1 MRSRSFIAVAVVLVV
16 LLGGAGAVLA
26 YDSSNKHTIAKGV
39 KVGGVDVGGM
49 NVSKA
54 QAKVRAVYRARFE
67 RPVVLRYH
75 GQRFVLSA
83 RAAHITVDVDGSV
96 QQALDRSRSDNLFVR
111 TWRSLTGGS
120 VSANIDPD
128 LRYSEAAVKRLVSRV
143 SRSLYVAPRNASIS
157 YSGDSIGT
165 VESRT
170 GISVRD
176 QQLTD
181 AVNQALTDPNA
192 SRHLRIPVVRTPAK
206 VTSAQLAA
214 QYPAIITVDRSAFTL
229 KLWKGLK
236 MVHSYQIAVGQAG
249 LETPA
254 GLYHIQDKE
263 VNPSWHVPNSAWA
276 GSLAGQTIPPG
287 PQDPI
292 KARWMGIFNGAG
304 IHGTEELGSLGSA
317 ASHGC
322 IRMAIPDV
330 EALYDQ
336 VSIGTPVYIA

>member
-1 MRSRSFIAVAVVLVV
+1 VRSRSFIAVALVLLL

-26 YDSSNKHTIAKGV
+26 YDSSNKHTIADGI

-49 NVSKA
+49 NVTRA
-54 QAKVRAVYRARFE
+54 EAKVRAAYHARFE
-67 RPVVLRYH
+67 RPIVLRYH
-75 GQRFVLSA
+75 RHRFVLSA
-83 RAAHITVDVDGSV
+83 HAAHVTVDVAGSV
-96 QQALDRSRSDNLFVR
+96 QQALERSRSDNLFVR
-111 TWRSLTGGS
+111 TWRSLTDGK
-120 VSANIDPD
+120 VKANIDPD
-128 LRYSEAAVKRLVSRV
+128 MRYSEAAVKRLVSRV
-143 SRSLYVAPRNASIS
+143 SRTLYVAPRNATIS
-157 YSGDSIGT
+157 YSGDSIGA
-165 VESRT
+165 VQSRT
-170 GISVRD
+170 GLSVRD
-176 QQLTD
+176 QELTD
-181 AVNQALTDPNA
+181 AVNQALNDPGA
-192 SRHLRIPVVRTPAK
+192 KRDIRVPVARTPAK
-206 VTSAQLAA
+206 VTTSQLSA
-214 QYPAIITVDRSAFTL
+214 QYPAIITVDRSGFTL
-229 KLWKGLK
+229 RLWRNLKL
-236 MVHSYQIAVGQAG
+236 VHSYPIAVGQVG

-304 IHGTEELGSLGSA
+304 IHGTDELSSLGSA

-336 VSIGTPVYIA
+336 VSVGTPVYIA

>member
-1 MRSRSFIAVAVVLVV
+1 VRTRSFIAVALVLLV

-26 YDSSNKHTIAKGV
+26 YDSSNKHTIANGI

-49 NVSKA
+49 NVTRA
-54 QAKVRAVYRARFE
+54 EAKVRAAYRARFE

-75 GQRFVLSA
+75 SQRFVLTP
-83 RAAHITVDVDGSV
+83 RAAHITVDVSGSV

-111 TWRSLTGGS
+111 TWRSLTGG
-120 VSANIDPD
+120 AIKTNIDPD
-128 LRYSEAAVKRLVSRV
+128 MRFSEAAVKRLVSRI
-143 SRSLYVAPRNASIS
+143 SRKLYVAPRNASIS
-157 YSGDSIGT
+157 YTGASIGT

-176 QQLTD
+176 QELTD
-181 AVNQALTDPNA
+181 AVNQALNDPGR
-192 SRHLRIPVVRTPAK
+192 SRHIRVPVSRTPAK
-206 VTSAQLAA
+206 VTTSQLSA
-214 QYPAIITVDRSAFTL
+214 QYPAIITVDRSGFTL
-229 KLWKGLK
+229 RLWRNLKLAR
-236 MVHSYQIAVGQAG
+236 SYQIAVGQAG

-304 IHGTEELGSLGSA
+304 IHGTDELSSLGSA

-330 EALYDQ
+330 EELYDQ

>member
-1 MRSRSFIAVAVVLVV
+1 VRSRSFIAVAVVLVV

-26 YDSSNKHTIAKGV
+26 YDSSHKHTIAKGI
-39 KVGGVDVGGM
+39 KIGGVDVGGM
-49 NVSKA
+49 NASKA
-54 QAKVRAVYRARFE
+54 QAKVRAAYRARFE
-67 RPVVLRYH
+67 RSVVLRYH
-75 GQRFVLSA
+75 GHRFVLSA
-83 RAAHITVDVDGSV
+83 RAAHITVDVAGSV

-111 TWRSLTGGS
+111 TWRSVTGGRIN
-120 VSANIDPD
+120 AEIDPD
-128 LRYSEAAVKRLVSRV
+128 MRYSEAAVKRLVSRV
-143 SRSLYVAPRNASIS
+143 SRTLYVPPRNASIS

-170 GISVRD
+170 GISVRA

-181 AVNQALTDPNA
+181 AVNRTLNDPGA
-192 SRHLRIPVVRTPAK
+192 RREIRVPVARIPAK
-206 VTSAQLAA
+206 TTTGQLAA
-214 QYPAIITVDRSAFTL
+214 QYPAIITVDRSGFTL
-229 KLWKGLK
+229 RLWRQLKLAR
-236 MVHSYQIAVGQAG
+236 SYQIAVGQAG

-276 GSLAGQTIPPG
+276 GSLAGKTIPPG

-304 IHGTEELGSLGSA
+304 IHGTDELSSLGSA

-322 IRMAIPDV
+322 IRMAISDV
-330 EALYDQ
+330 VQLFDQ
-336 VSIGTPVYIA
+336 VSIGTPVYIT

>member
-1 MRSRSFIAVAVVLVV
+1 VRSRSFIAVAVILVV

-26 YDSSNKHTIAKGV
+26 YDSSQKHTIAHGIKI
-39 KVGGVDVGGM
+39 GGVDVGGM
-49 NVSKA
+49 SVTRA
-54 QAKVRAVYRARFE
+54 QEKVRAAYRARFE
-67 RPVVLRYH
+67 RSVVLRYH

-83 RAAHITVDVDGSV
+83 RAVHVRVDVAGSV
-96 QQALDRSRSDNLFVR
+96 QQALDRTRSDNLFVR
-111 TWRSLTGGS
+111 TWRSLTGGRI
-120 VSANIDPD
+120 SASIDPD
-128 LRYSEAAVKRLVSRV
+128 VRYSEGAVKRLVARV
-143 SRSLYVAPRNASIS
+143 SRRLYVAPQNASIS
-157 YSGDSIGT
+157 YTGDSIGA
-165 VESRT
+165 VPSRT
-170 GISVRD
+170 GIAVRAHE
-176 QQLTD
+176 LTD
-181 AVNQALTDPNA
+181 AVNQALSDPSA
-192 SRHLRIPVVRTPAK
+192 SRHLSVPVVRTPAK

-229 KLWKGLK
+229 RLWKGLK
-236 MVHSYQIAVGQAG
+236 MVHSYPIAVGQAG

-292 KARWMGIFNGAG
+292 KARWMGIFDGAG
-304 IHGTEELGSLGSA
+304 IHGTEELSSLGSA

-336 VSIGTPVYIA
+336 VSVGTPVYIA